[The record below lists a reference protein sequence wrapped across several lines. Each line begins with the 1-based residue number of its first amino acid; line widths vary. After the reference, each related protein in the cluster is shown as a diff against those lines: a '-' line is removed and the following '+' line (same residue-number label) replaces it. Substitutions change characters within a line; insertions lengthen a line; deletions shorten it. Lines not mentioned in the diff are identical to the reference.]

1 MTETPD
7 QTPRGHLLIID
18 DEEEI
23 LKALNRQFR
32 RQYTVHVAHSADEG
46 YRLMAEL
53 PVDVII
59 SDQRMPGMTGAE
71 FFKKVK
77 GEFPDAIRLLLTGY
91 ADIEAVIAA
100 INDGNVFR
108 YITKPWDP
116 VELETIVAQAFER
129 YDLIVQNRALMR
141 ELQEANTRLERRVTE
156 RTAELEDANERLVQL
171 NELKNEFMGI
181 AAHDMRTPLTVIKGI
196 ASMLLVRQNIPPEMR
211 EEYMQ
216 MILDSVQDMLNL
228 LNDLLS
234 ISEIESGKLTLRPQ
248 EVEPDA
254 YVKRVA
260 QLNRPLAENKD
271 IQIVTDLAPDLP
283 HMRFDPERVQQV
295 FNNLLSNAFKF
306 SNPRTTVTIRAV
318 QGDDD
323 TVVFSVIDQGQGIPA
338 SEVDQI
344 FEAFQRSSTRAT
356 AGESSTGL
364 GLAIC
369 RRIVELAGGKIA
381 VESELGKGSRFY
393 FTLPYAPEQV
403 GEAAPGE

>member
-1 MTETPD
+1 MTEMPD
-7 QTPRGHLLIID
+7 QTSRGHLLIID

-32 RQYTVHVAHSADEG
+32 RQYTVYMARSAEEG
-46 YRLMAEL
+46 HRIITEM

-71 FFKKVK
+71 FFKLVQSD
-77 GEFPDAIRLLLTGY
+77 FPDAIRLLLTGY

-129 YDLIVQNRALMR
+129 YELIVQNRELLQ
-141 ELQEANTRLERRVTE
+141 ELQEANARLEHRVAE
-156 RTAELEDANERLVQL
+156 RTAELEDANERLRQL

-196 ASMLLVRQNIPPEMR
+196 ASMLIARQNIPAEMR

-216 MILDSVQDMLNL
+216 MILESVQDMINL
-228 LNDLLS
+228 LTDLLS
-234 ISEIESGKLTLRPQ
+234 ISEIESGKLTLHPQ
-248 EVEPDA
+248 EVDLEA
-254 YVKRVA
+254 YIDRVA

-271 IQIVTDLAPDLP
+271 IRIVTDLAPDLP
-283 HMRFDPERVQQV
+283 RLRFDPERVQQV

-306 SNPRTTVTIRAV
+306 SNPGTTVTIRAV
-318 QGDDD
+318 TRGD
-323 TVVFSVIDQGQGIPA
+323 TIEFSVIDQGQGIPA
-338 SEVDQI
+338 GEVGPI

-369 RRIVELAGGKIA
+369 KRIVELAGGEIA
-381 VESELGKGSRFY
+381 VESELGEGSRFY

-403 GEAAPGE
+403 GEAASSE